1 MASVLLG
8 LGLSGCGQKGDLY
21 LPNDDDFKQRATLPD
36 IVRRQF
42 PSMPPPR
49 QPGSTNEATPSTP
62 DDTKRTAP
70 AASTTPAVA
79 PPSR

>member
-8 LGLSGCGQKGDLY
+8 LGLGGCGQKGDLY

-49 QPGSTNEATPSTP
+49 QPGSTNEATP
-62 DDTKRTAP
+62 P
-70 AASTTPAVA
+70 ASSTTPAAA
-79 PPSR
+79 PTTR